1 MAQYL
6 PLMMQNLFNT
16 PICLSDRKAD
26 MIVAALSGRLNIQ
39 SLQDETTR
47 LDARALRDLADM
59 GRAEGRTAL
68 AIDVPEGSMPDS
80 NSPNPYQVTGSGI
93 AVMPV
98 QGTLTR
104 TWGVGPYSGTTGYD
118 GLWTQLAASEDDHRV
133 KARAVLINS
142 GGGAVDGLFDLTDG
156 IYAASARFGGKPI
169 YAFAADYAHSA
180 AYAIGSACD
189 HFTCPPMGGVGSIG
203 AICLH
208 ADISR
213 ALDEAGI
220 EVTVFRSHAR
230 KAIGIMG
237 TSLDDEEKNK
247 IQTMIETVG
256 DYFCDKV
263 ALYRDLPKSVVSGL
277 QGSDYMGV
285 EARAIGLVNE
295 VLSEPLAWAQLE
307 RIIAR

>member
-59 GRAEGRTAL
+59 GRAEGRTAV
-68 AIDVPEGSMPDS
+68 AIDVPVASMVDEGGT
-80 NSPNPYQVTGSGI
+80 PYQVTGSGI

-118 GLWTQLAASEDDHRV
+118 GLWTQLAASEDDHRIQ
-133 KARAVLINS
+133 ARAVLINS
-142 GGGAVDGLFDLTDG
+142 GGGAVDGLFDLCDG
-156 IYAASARFGGKPI
+156 LYAASARFGGKPI

-189 HFTCPPMGGVGSIG
+189 HFTMPALGGVGSIG
-203 AICLH
+203 AICMH
-208 ADISR
+208 ADITK

-220 EVTVFRSHAR
+220 EVTVFRSHKR

-237 TSLDDEEKNK
+237 TSLDEEEKNK

-263 ALYRDLPKSVVSGL
+263 GLYRGIPKSVVSGL
-277 QGSDYMGV
+277 QGNDYMGA
-285 EARAIGLVNE
+285 EAKAIGLVNE